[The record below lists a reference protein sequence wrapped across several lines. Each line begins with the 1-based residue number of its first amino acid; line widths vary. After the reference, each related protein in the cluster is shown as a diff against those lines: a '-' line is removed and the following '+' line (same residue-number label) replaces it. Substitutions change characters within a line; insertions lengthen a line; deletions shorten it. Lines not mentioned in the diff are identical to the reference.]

1 MHATWSRSVMVL
13 ASAAALAMVVATGA
27 GAPWRMLFALW
38 FVLVCPGASLVGVL
52 GLRDRFVE
60 IAVVAPL
67 SLAVVALTSIA
78 LFYGGVWSP
87 GMEFALLLGLCVA
100 GLIWSHLG
108 PRQAAKGDA

>member
-1 MHATWSRSVMVL
+1 MHASWSRSVMVL
-13 ASAAALAMVVATGA
+13 ASAAVLAMVIATGV

-38 FVLVCPGASLVGVL
+38 FVFVCPGASLVGVL
-52 GLRDRFVE
+52 RLRDRFVE

-87 GMEFALLLGLCVA
+87 DMEFGLLLGLCLA

-108 PRQAAKGDA
+108 SRHAAKGDA